1 MRIPF
6 ISAFFPRTAAAVMAQ
21 FTGMVTELEAI
32 AVAHDAKAIKASD
45 KAEAAYDK
53 GMNTAED
60 LRRTAEQ
67 AMIQALALADEVEE
81 AAAVKASELGVKW
94 EASVRAA
101 DEARASANM
110 LRRTFGIED

>member
-60 LRRTAEQ
+60 
-67 AMIQALALADEVEE
+67 EVEE
-81 AAAVKASELGVKW
+81 AAAVKASELDVKW